1 MTTTNTDIETN
12 VNYIKYHGQVKSALT
27 PLLLQV
33 IQSYRC
39 PHCPA
44 SFQGPK
50 NLLTHVTDAA
60 CGTKRETDDDQCV
73 SLVSDGEEEGIE
85 KCFDKKGN
93 KEESKVHEKDF
104 VVEKISTNESSCIVI
119 EEEEVKKEEVNDE
132 EISIV
137 HYETVAMNPSTA
149 LLPPEDTRSKAQH
162 VAEELARKGFNV
174 SLVSPDQQA
183 LQNTVRSLK
192 VADKQLYLLLD
203 KVRKIDI
210 QEEGRDG
217 VRRATK
223 KKLKEV
229 LDILDYVEEIL

>member
-1 MTTTNTDIETN
+1 M
-12 VNYIKYHGQVKSALT
+12 K
-27 PLLLQV
+27 
-33 IQSYRC
+33 
-39 PHCPA
+39 
-44 SFQGPK
+44 
-50 NLLTHVTDAA
+50 
-60 CGTKRETDDDQCV
+60 TDDDQCV
-73 SLVSDGEEEGIE
+73 SLLSDGEEEGIE
-85 KCFDKKGN
+85 KCLDKKGN

-104 VVEKISTNESSCIVI
+104 VVKKIPTNVNSCIVI
-119 EEEEVKKEEVNDE
+119 DDEEEEVKKEFVNDE

-137 HYETVAMNPSTA
+137 QYETVTMEPSTD

-192 VADKQLYLLLD
+192 VADKQLYLLLA

-217 VRRATK
+217 VRRVTK
-223 KKLKEV
+223 KKFKEV
-229 LDILDYVEEIL
+229 LDILDNI